1 MGCYNR
7 VVMTTARPDFSDRL
21 SALPTQPGVYL
32 MKDARDDV
40 IYVGKAAALRNRVRS
55 YFQSMRGMDPKTREL
70 VSHIVDFEVIR
81 TDTPTEALI
90 LENELIKRY
99 LPKYNVMLKDSKTYP
114 YLKITNEEWPRVIST
129 RRIVD
134 DGGRYFGPYT
144 SAGLAYRTLNLLNRL
159 FPYRKCEKKIT
170 GHDEVC
176 LYYHMHQC
184 LAPCISAT
192 DHETYRQAV
201 DRAALLLSG
210 RGDEI
215 LPPLEE
221 EMHQAADAWNFERA
235 AELRERISAVRHVL
249 ERQKVV
255 SPNGTNADVIAV
267 AQGAGG
273 DAGIQ
278 VGFLRNGKIL
288 GSEFFPMRA
297 TVEDTPQEIVAGFV
311 SQFYAEAAMVPPI
324 VMLQHALP
332 EGEASIIEEWLRERR
347 GGKVELTVPQR
358 GQKRALVEMV
368 AKSATDNLEQS
379 RLKFLSDEQKTTAA
393 MAELADALDLPRLPR
408 RIECFDIS
416 NLHGTNPV
424 ASMVVFEDGKP
435 AKREYRRF
443 TIKTVVGS
451 NDFAMMKEVVCR
463 RFRRAAPSTGSGQA
477 ADEETQGKWT
487 ALPDLVIVDGGKGQ
501 LNAALEALDE
511 VGMTVSIA
519 GLAKENEELFLP
531 GQSFPVIL
539 PRDAQALF
547 LVQRVRDEAHRF
559 AVSFHR
565 DRRAKASIRSS
576 LDEVKGIGPKRRQ
589 ALIKRFG
596 SVKAIKEA
604 SESDLS
610 AVDGITP
617 GAERLL
623 QAAIWDGNVRELRN
637 VVERAMLLVRGDK
650 LEAGDFSLIG
660 GISAP
665 AQFELPPQGVNL
677 EEVEKQLLLQALA
690 RADGN
695 QTHAGQLLGINRD
708 QVRYRIEKFG
718 LHKPEHG
725 HHTH

>member
-1 MGCYNR
+1 
-7 VVMTTARPDFSDRL
+7 MTTTRPDFSDRL

-32 MKDARDDV
+32 MRDRRGDV

-55 YFQSMRGMDPKTREL
+55 YFQSTRGMDPKTREL
-70 VSHIVDFEVIR
+70 VTHITDFEVIR
-81 TDTPTEALI
+81 TDTATEALI

-99 LPKYNVMLKDSKTYP
+99 QPKYNVMLKDSKTYP
-114 YLKITNEEWPRVIST
+114 YLKITNEEWPRIIST

-170 GHDEVC
+170 GKDEVC

-192 DHETYRQAV
+192 DHETYKQAI

-221 EMHQAADAWNFERA
+221 EMNQAADAWNFERA
-235 AELRERISAVRHVL
+235 AELRDRISAVKHVL

-297 TVEDTPQEIVAGFV
+297 TVEDTPQEVLAGFV

-324 VMLQHALP
+324 VMLEHALP
-332 EGEASIIEEWLRERR
+332 DGEMPIIAEWLRERR

-368 AKSATDNLEQS
+368 AKSASDNLEQS
-379 RLKFLSDEQKTTAA
+379 RLKFLSDEQKLTAA

-451 NDFAMMKEVVCR
+451 NDFAMMKEVVRR
-463 RFRRAAPSTGSGQA
+463 RFRRAAE
-477 ADEETQGKWT
+477 ADEERQGKWT

-501 LNAALEALDE
+501 LNAALEALEE
-511 VGMTVSIA
+511 VGMTVPIA

-531 GQSFPVIL
+531 GQPFPVVL
-539 PRDAQALF
+539 PRDSQALF

-565 DRRAKASIRSS
+565 DRRAKATVRSS
-576 LDEVKGIGPKRRQ
+576 LDEVKGIGPKRKQ
-589 ALIKRFG
+589 ALIKHFG
-596 SVKAIKEA
+596 SVRAIKEA
-604 SESDLS
+604 TEADLT

-617 GAERLL
+617 
-623 QAAIWDGNVRELRN
+623 
-637 VVERAMLLVRGDK
+637 
-650 LEAGDFSLIG
+650 
-660 GISAP
+660 
-665 AQFELPPQGVNL
+665 
-677 EEVEKQLLLQALA
+677 ALA
-690 RADGN
+690 A
-695 QTHAGQLLGINRD
+695 QIKA
-708 QVRYRIEKFG
+708 QV
-718 LHKPEHG
+718 
-725 HHTH
+725 